1 MSFINLPLSLK
12 ILNINKKI
20 YEQEQEEVA
29 EVKAEDEVVEA
40 STTAYAKLVT
50 ATGFGTPST
59 SDNRRMFTQA
69 LLEAAESPES
79 APHKVEVSISS

>member
-1 MSFINLPLSLK
+1 MNLKLIVIHNFL
-12 ILNINKKI
+12 
-20 YEQEQEEVA
+20 QEPEEVG
-29 EVKAEDEVVEA
+29 EVKVEDVAAEAAEAVEA

-59 SDNRRMFTQA
+59 NDNRRMFTQA

-79 APHKVEVSISS
+79 VQHKEEV

>member
-1 MSFINLPLSLK
+1 
-12 ILNINKKI
+12 
-20 YEQEQEEVA
+20 
-29 EVKAEDEVVEA
+29 
-40 STTAYAKLVT
+40 VT

-79 APHKVEVSISS
+79 AHHKDEVGERSIMTSHTFFEASSIMKKQGPFINCQLRL